1 MHSRIL
7 FSLLFTL
14 SMIFSH
20 AWAEESPS
28 ENESKKELSDSEAR
42 DLINKK
48 GSDTERLSS
57 IKDLSR
63 RAGNKKRPFIGKAL
77 RDFAEEQISRKGRV
91 PPAAERALGDSL
103 RTIGLVGGSE
113 EARFLIRWI
122 REDDFL
128 ARISS
133 ATFGDSAGEAKNSLR
148 NAAIWGLGLSGEPD
162 ALAAMRQL
170 IADPPSGPHTRK
182 MTGILRDAIEANQEI
197 AAMGAERYFSEAEA
211 KKREQRLLERLRPV
225 IEDRERRR
233 REKQK

>member
-1 MHSRIL
+1 MPSKIP
-7 FSLLFTL
+7 FNLLLAL
-14 SMIFSH
+14 SMLFQNG
-20 AWAEESPS
+20 WAADAPPS
-28 ENESKKELSDSEAR
+28 QRDKKELSDAEAR
-42 DLINKK
+42 DLITKK

-57 IKDLSR
+57 IKDLSH

-91 PPAAERALGDSL
+91 SPAAERALGDSL

-113 EARFLIRWI
+113 ETRFLIRWI

-148 NAAIWGLGLSGEPD
+148 NAAIWGLGLSGDPD

-170 IADPPSGPHTRK
+170 MANPPSGPHTRK

-197 AAMGAERYFSEAEA
+197 SAIGAERYFSEAEA